1 MAALVKCAAPL
12 IGASELQ
19 LEREWQALLSSRATL
34 ANACLARFLAA
45 THVHLQEATL
55 LPSKAVHRV
64 RVVLTLFDCVEHADQ
79 QQPRRF
85 AWMPS
90 LLAVLRVQDT
100 DDLTR
105 EMLARVWRELLTQ
118 GFWPSASLQEA
129 IEPSLRE
136 WLASCLRHGSA
147 AGVPLRA
154 AVRPQT
160 PLCLYLHGEAG
171 SGKSSFVRALLPAL
185 AATLRAYLDPEL
197 AAHSVKQTLNK
208 PLEALQLEFERRPN
222 NNDLSVVSVVS
233 MAREPLS
240 GAADRPKLLLL
251 GLEEMPGGG
260 GGSSAPGAVE
270 LQLVE
275 GGDSEWPP
283 GSGGGGGGAQRG
295 AALQLRLSAARNL
308 LPQDGR
314 LLHPDAALLLAALAP
329 PPPSPP
335 SPSPPASLPNGLG
348 PAASGAAAAMA
359 ELRHVL
365 DLWLCGALAPAVLVC
380 TSRERAQQ
388 LWRGLEARLG

>member
-1 MAALVKCAAPL
+1 MCVRLDIPLGGGDVRPLMRHLRAIAVYAAGLLASDFGAPLDIHAAPRWL
-12 IGASELQ
+12 
-19 LEREWQALLSSRATL
+19 
-34 ANACLARFLAA
+34 
-45 THVHLQEATL
+45 HVRCTG
-55 LPSKAVHRV
+55 
-64 RVVLTLFDCVEHADQ
+64 D
-79 QQPRRF
+79 
-85 AWMPS
+85 
-90 LLAVLRVQDT
+90 
-100 DDLTR
+100 
-105 EMLARVWRELLTQ
+105 
-118 GFWPSASLQEA
+118 
-129 IEPSLRE
+129 
-136 WLASCLRHGSA
+136 
-147 AGVPLRA
+147 
-154 AVRPQT
+154 
-160 PLCLYLHGEAG
+160 
-171 SGKSSFVRALLPAL
+171 SG
-185 AATLRAYLDPEL
+185 
-197 AAHSVKQTLNK
+197 
-208 PLEALQLEFERRPN
+208 
-222 NNDLSVVSVVS
+222 
-233 MAREPLS
+233 
-240 GAADRPKLLLL
+240 G
-251 GLEEMPGGG
+251 GGGGGGG

-275 GGDSEWPP
+275 GGDGEWPP

-335 SPSPPASLPNGLG
+335 SPSPPTSLLNGLG

>member
-1 MAALVKCAAPL
+1 VCVRLDIPLGGGDVRPLMRHLRAIAVYAAGLLASDFGASLDIHAAPRWL
-12 IGASELQ
+12 
-19 LEREWQALLSSRATL
+19 
-34 ANACLARFLAA
+34 
-45 THVHLQEATL
+45 HVRCTG
-55 LPSKAVHRV
+55 
-64 RVVLTLFDCVEHADQ
+64 D
-79 QQPRRF
+79 
-85 AWMPS
+85 
-90 LLAVLRVQDT
+90 
-100 DDLTR
+100 
-105 EMLARVWRELLTQ
+105 
-118 GFWPSASLQEA
+118 
-129 IEPSLRE
+129 
-136 WLASCLRHGSA
+136 
-147 AGVPLRA
+147 
-154 AVRPQT
+154 
-160 PLCLYLHGEAG
+160 
-171 SGKSSFVRALLPAL
+171 SG
-185 AATLRAYLDPEL
+185 
-197 AAHSVKQTLNK
+197 
-208 PLEALQLEFERRPN
+208 
-222 NNDLSVVSVVS
+222 
-233 MAREPLS
+233 
-240 GAADRPKLLLL
+240 G
-251 GLEEMPGGG
+251 GGGGGGG

-275 GGDSEWPP
+275 GGDGEWPP
-283 GSGGGGGGAQRG
+283 GSGGGGGGGAQRG